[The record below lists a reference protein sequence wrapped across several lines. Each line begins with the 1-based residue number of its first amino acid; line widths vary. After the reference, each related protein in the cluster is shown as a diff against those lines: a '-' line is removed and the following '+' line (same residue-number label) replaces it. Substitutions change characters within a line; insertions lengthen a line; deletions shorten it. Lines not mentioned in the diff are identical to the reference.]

1 MSAES
6 PWDESEPHGG
16 GMRCPPPFP
25 LFPIVFP
32 MIFPIGVL
40 TLLGRR
46 RRRRERSV
54 ETRLGEVEKR
64 LDDLADKVAAGE
76 D

>member
-1 MSAES
+1 
-6 PWDESEPHGG
+6 
-16 GMRCPPPFP
+16 MRCPPPFP
-25 LFPIVFP
+25 FFPIVFP

-46 RRRRERSV
+46 RKRRERSV
-54 ETRLGEVEKR
+54 EARLGEVEKR
-64 LDDLADKVAAGE
+64 LDDLAEKVAAGE

>member
-6 PWDESEPHGG
+6 PWGEDESHGG

-25 LFPIVFP
+25 FFPIVFP
-32 MIFPIGVL
+32 MIFPIGVM

-46 RRRRERSV
+46 RKRRERSF
-54 ETRLGEVEKR
+54 EARLEEVEKR
-64 LDDLADKVAAGE
+64 VDDLTEKITSSGD
-76 D
+76 